1 MDERNDKQQASS
13 LRARLCGVGITL
25 VFQSAILSLVS
36 FSSLT
41 YLYPPPEE
49 KTLVIEFEE
58 MEVPKPEKPRYGTA
72 PRAPKPDPKQ
82 EVKIVKAAEAQEKGS
97 KQNEA
102 VESTMGDEGDVEK
115 YEPPRRKINRE
126 SLAASADNQAQKDT
140 LAPQTAFERSDQLS
154 AGHAAGNIKIGV
166 EVGTP
171 NARLEGRN
179 VQGLLPRPSYNVNE
193 EGIVVVKIFVDQN
206 GNVTKAIPGAHG
218 TTATNTQLW
227 TAARNAAMK
236 THFNRD
242 GSAAALQEGTI
253 TYIFKLK

>member
-1 MDERNDKQQASS
+1 MNERNDKQRSF
-13 LRARLCGVGITL
+13 RARIWGVGMTL
-25 VFQSAILSLVS
+25 VFHIALVALVS

-49 KTLVIEFEE
+49 KTLLIEFDEIE
-58 MEVPKPEKPRYGTA
+58 PPKPEKPRYGTA
-72 PRAPKPDPKQ
+72 PKTPKPDPKQ

-102 VESTMGDEGDVEK
+102 MESTMGDEGDVEK
-115 YEPPRRKINRE
+115 YEPPRRQINRQ
-126 SLAASADNQAQKDT
+126 SLTASADNEVQKDT

-154 AGHAAGNIKIGV
+154 VGHAEGNSKIGV
-166 EVGTP
+166 EVGAP

-179 VQGLLPRPSYNVNE
+179 VQGLIPPPDYNVQE
-193 EGIVVVKIFVDQN
+193 EGVVVVKILVNQR
-206 GNVTKAIPGAHG
+206 GEVTQAIPGAHG

-227 TAARNAAMK
+227 RAARNAAMK
-236 THFNRD
+236 THFNES

>member
-1 MDERNDKQQASS
+1 MNERNDKQRPNSFLAQLWGIGATV
-13 LRARLCGVGITL
+13 LFHIALFMLVG
-25 VFQSAILSLVS
+25 

-58 MEVPKPEKPRYGTA
+58 EEAPKPEKPRYGTA
-72 PRAPKPDPKQ
+72 PKTPKPDPKQ

-102 VESTMGDEGDVEK
+102 MESTTGDEGDVEK
-115 YEPPRRKINRE
+115 YEPPRRQINRL
-126 SLAASADNQAQKDT
+126 SLSASADNQAQKDT

-154 AGHAAGNIKIGV
+154 AGHAEGNSKIGM

-179 VQGLLPRPSYNVNE
+179 VLGLIPRPDYNIQE
-193 EGIVVVKIFVDQN
+193 EGIVVVRIVVDQN
-206 GNVTKAIPGAHG
+206 GNVTKAIPGATG